1 MSDDPDLGVAVMA
14 APLPLASSTSALVA
28 TPAAAR
34 GDRANVSRPGSAV
47 AVCTGVSRSVPT
59 SDHPDLTE
67 TLLTL
72 PLYVVD
78 RLEPVAASTVL
89 GATQMGMP
97 RVLPLGGVAG
107 AVASG
112 ALASQRT
119 SASSVRRT
127 PAASVPGLDPSRPP
141 PRSPTRRAPA

>member
-1 MSDDPDLGVAVMA
+1 MSDGPDLGVAV
-14 APLPLASSTSALVA
+14 V
-28 TPAAAR
+28 AAR
-34 GDRANVSRPGSAV
+34 GGVRGDGVNVSRAGSAV

-78 RLEPVAASTVL
+78 RLEPVAASTVS
-89 GATQMGMP
+89 GATKMGMP
-97 RVLPLGGVAG
+97 GVLPLGGVAG

-112 ALASQRT
+112 ALAYQRT
-119 SASSVRRT
+119 SA
-127 PAASVPGLDPSRPP
+127 
-141 PRSPTRRAPA
+141 